1 MKKRKEMRLLIY
13 RETSFPSQDL
23 ILPHCAV
30 SKRICKQNDQ
40 ANMSIG
46 LLKELERKGYSFKYK
61 IIEKN
66 WRNGQ
71 GSPVHTNEVKN
82 VTHFRKA
89 K

>member
-1 MKKRKEMRLLIY
+1 MQLLIY
-13 RETSFPSQDL
+13 RETTFPSQDL
-23 ILPHCAV
+23 ILPCCAR
-30 SKRICKQNDQ
+30 SKRICKQNNL

-61 IIEKN
+61 IIQKN

-71 GSPVHTNEVKN
+71 GSPVHTHKVKN
-82 VTHFRKA
+82 VTHFRKT

>member
-1 MKKRKEMRLLIY
+1 MHLLIY
-13 RETSFPSQDL
+13 RETNFPSQDL
-23 ILPHCAV
+23 ILPFCAR
-30 SKRICKQNDQ
+30 SKRICKQNNQ

-61 IIEKN
+61 IIQKN